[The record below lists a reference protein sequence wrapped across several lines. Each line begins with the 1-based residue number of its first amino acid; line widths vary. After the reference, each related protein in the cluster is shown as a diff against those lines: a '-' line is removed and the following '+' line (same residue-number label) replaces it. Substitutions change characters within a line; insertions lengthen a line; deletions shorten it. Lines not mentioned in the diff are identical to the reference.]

1 MPPPTPGPGPSHV
14 KGTVSA
20 PPAPSPSGGANT
32 TWGEMPTPPVHSRK
46 YSLVTLILYSAL
58 TFEKLCQ
65 TSGVMCGIGCNIN
78 VNQEVVPTATRCR
91 ECCIANRRHCLLFSG
106 EFLLNADC
114 DRERRQQRVM
124 TLWCETGVCVWCVCL
139 VCVCCRVICT

>member
-1 MPPPTPGPGPSHV
+1 MPPPAAPSPG
-14 KGTVSA
+14 KGAVSA
-20 PPAPSPSGGANT
+20 PSAPSPGGGANT

-78 VNQEVVPTATRCR
+78 VNPEVVPTATRCR
-91 ECCIANRRHCLLFSG
+91 RCCCVAIQQATPRLSAIFWRVSREH
-106 EFLLNADC
+106 LLNADC
-114 DRERRQQRVM
+114 DRERHQQRVM
-124 TLWCETGVCVWCVCL
+124 TLRCVWCVC
-139 VCVCCRVICT
+139 VCGRVICT